1 MSNYGQAIATAPAKR
16 SSAKISSARNIAL
29 LEKRLMKKTLKQRFK
44 DWLFEDESDHQANDI
59 CIDEDSVQLSRD
71 RSLKFEIHNAS
82 GGRVVQTR
90 RYDVQKDR
98 HFENLYIIT
107 NDQEFGREIDKII
120 TMEFLK

>member
-1 MSNYGQAIATAPAKR
+1 MSNYGQVYATATAKM
-16 SSAKISSARNIAL
+16 SSARNVAR

-44 DWLFEDESDHQANDI
+44 DWLFDDGSDHRANDI
-59 CIDEDSVQLSRD
+59 CVDEDEIRLSRD
-71 RSLKFEIHNAS
+71 RSLKFEVHNAS

-90 RYDVQKDR
+90 RYDSQKDR

>member
-1 MSNYGQAIATAPAKR
+1 MSNYGPVYATAT
-16 SSAKISSARNIAL
+16 AKISSARNIAL

-44 DWLFEDESDHQANDI
+44 DWLFEENDDSNANCI
-59 CIDEDSVQLSRD
+59 QIDEDRIELSRD
-71 RSLKFEIHNAS
+71 RSLKFEIHSAS

>member
-1 MSNYGQAIATAPAKR
+1 MSNYGQVYATAKM
-16 SSAKISSARNIAL
+16 SSARNVAR
-29 LEKRLMKKTLKQRFK
+29 LEKRLMKRSLKQKFK
-44 DWLFEDESDHQANDI
+44 DWLFDDRPEQANSDI
-59 CIDEDSVQLSRD
+59 RIDEDSIQLSRD
-71 RSLKFEIHNAS
+71 RSLKFEVHNAS

-90 RYDVQKDR
+90 RYDSQKDR